1 MTRPFQRLRALSP
14 APAPVNSPGDRR
26 FEPGSPSW
34 PHGWPR
40 AFSAAQPPF
49 SYFPPGAGVST
60 TLFTFPLKY
69 PPRNQ
74 FFHKVPPSQEEASPG
89 SHCGPRTVPALGAP
103 GGLPSLSL

>member
-26 FEPGSPSW
+26 FEPGSPPW

-74 FFHKVPPSQEEASPG
+74 FFHKVPPPKKRLLLEATVDPG
-89 SHCGPRTVPALGAP
+89 LSLHWGPLGAC
-103 GGLPSLSL
+103 LP

>member
-1 MTRPFQRLRALSP
+1 MTVPEAQGFVPGPRTSEQPWRPQIRARLTALAPRMAQGLLRCP
-14 APAPVNSPGDRR
+14 ASLLLLPL
-26 FEPGSPSW
+26 
-34 PHGWPR
+34 
-40 AFSAAQPPF
+40 
-49 SYFPPGAGVST
+49 GAGVST